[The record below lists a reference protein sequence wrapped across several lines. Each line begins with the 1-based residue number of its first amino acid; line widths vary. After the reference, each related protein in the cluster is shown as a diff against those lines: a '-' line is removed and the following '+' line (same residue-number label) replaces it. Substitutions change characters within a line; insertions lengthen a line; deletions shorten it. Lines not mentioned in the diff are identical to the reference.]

1 MVKLVDVCIR
11 PNLASGVL
19 GFNDLMSV
27 VGIPQGEL
35 EVEKLQVPLQSSAEV
50 FGDVHG
56 PFNVASDHVARH
68 SVEEHHVVEIL
79 RLQMGQDDLQ
89 DLWEVKRGTAIC

>member
-11 PNLASGVL
+11 PNLASGVPD
-19 GFNDLMSV
+19 FNDLMPV
-27 VGIPQGEL
+27 VRIPQGEL

-56 PFNVASDHVARH
+56 PLNVAIDHLEKRF
-68 SVEEHHVVEIL
+68 VEEHHI
-79 RLQMGQDDLQ
+79 
-89 DLWEVKRGTAIC
+89 